1 MRLDPE
7 GSILRIQVTR
17 QIPVSDSPLM
27 DTLHA
32 LLRGPSL
39 EETRR
44 GLLTLI
50 PEGTRL
56 LSAMVRG
63 QTAYLNFNEEFQ
75 FNTYGM
81 EGYAAQLRQIVWT
94 ATEFPTV
101 ADVQI
106 LIEGRRLDYLGESI
120 RIGSPLSREGL

>member
-7 GSILRIQVTR
+7 GSILRIRVTR
-17 QIPVSDSPLM
+17 QIPVSDSPLI
-27 DTLHA
+27 DTLQA
-32 LLRGPSL
+32 LLRGPSP
-39 EETRR
+39 EEARQ
-44 GLLTLI
+44 GLMTLI
-50 PEGTRL
+50 PEDARI
-56 LSAMVRG
+56 LSALVRD

-81 EGYAAQLRQIVWT
+81 EGYVAQLRQVVWT

>member
-1 MRLDPE
+1 M
-7 GSILRIQVTR
+7 
-17 QIPVSDSPLM
+17 
-27 DTLHA
+27 
-32 LLRGPSL
+32 
-39 EETRR
+39 
-44 GLLTLI
+44 TLI

-81 EGYAAQLRQIVWT
+81 EGYAAQIRQVIWT
-94 ATEFPTV
+94 ATEFSTV

-120 RIGSPLSREGL
+120 PIGSPLNREDL